1 MGLQTFRQCSLFSG
15 ILLPRR
21 YPVHP
26 MAQTID
32 FTIRV
37 IETIK
42 PPPAGSERIEFK
54 DSKVQGLYLRVTSNG
69 VKTFSF
75 VGRAK
80 GAAKPERETLGRYP
94 AVKPEE
100 ARSRALQ
107 LAGSL
112 ASGTSVSAARQAKK
126 GEMTV
131 AELWVAYSTY
141 CRQHSKKVKVF
152 EETWNAYVSDRWG
165 SKRLSDVKS
174 LDVERWHLNLP
185 GEIMKRRAERAAAV
199 LARHEAKQRESAA
212 LHAVRRPGPVPK
224 PKPLPNSG
232 ALDKANKIT
241 GRTAANRA
249 VELMRA
255 MYNHA
260 LDSKRRY
267 FVGDNPA
274 SGHKQFAEESRERF
288 LHRDEL
294 RPFFEALAAEPNVTF
309 RDFFVVALLTG
320 VRRAG
325 VLSMRWADV
334 NLGRGE
340 WHVPGILMK
349 NGKAQTVTLAP
360 EATQILR
367 QRFEQRGKS
376 AFVFPSDRTV
386 AAKAGHDDHIREP
399 HSAWK
404 RVLERAGLTDLHIHD
419 LRRTLGSWQART
431 GSSMILIGK
440 SLNHQSQQSTAVY
453 ARLDLDPVR
462 ESVDRA
468 TSAMFQAAGLKPLGE
483 VLQFPKERPSSRV
496 PDQESRGAKPA
507 Q

>member
-1 MGLQTFRQCSLFSG
+1 
-15 ILLPRR
+15 
-21 YPVHP
+21 

-37 IETIK
+37 IEAIK

-54 DSKVQGLYLRVTSNG
+54 DSKVQGLYLRVTPNG

-112 ASGTSVSAARQAKK
+112 ASGASVSAARQAKR
-126 GEMTV
+126 GEMTL
-131 AELWVAYSTY
+131 AELWTAYSTY
-141 CRQHSKKVKVF
+141 CKKHSKKVKVF
-152 EETWNAYVSDRWG
+152 EDTWNAYLRDRWG
-165 SKRLSDVKS
+165 AKRLSDIKS
-174 LDVERWHLNLP
+174 LEVERWHLSLP
-185 GEIMKRRAERAAAV
+185 EEIMKKRAERAAAV
-199 LARHEAKQRESAA
+199 RARREAKLREIAERQ
-212 LHAVRRPGPVPK
+212 AVRRRGPAAK
-224 PKPLPNSG
+224 PKPMPGSG
-232 ALDKANKIT
+232 ESDKANKIT
-241 GRTAANRA
+241 GHTAANRA

-267 FVGDNPA
+267 FVGDNPS
-274 SGHKQFAEESRERF
+274 SGHKEFAVESRERF
-288 LHRDEL
+288 LQPDEL
-294 RPFFEALAAEPNVTF
+294 RPFFEALAAEPNETF
-309 RDFFVVALLTG
+309 RDFFGVALLTG

-325 VLSMRWADV
+325 VLSMQWADV

-340 WHVPGILMK
+340 WRVPGHLMK

-360 EATQILR
+360 EATQIL
-367 QRFEQRGKS
+367 QLRFEQRGKS

-399 HSAWK
+399 KSAWS
-404 RVLERAGLTDLHIHD
+404 RVLLRAGLSDLHIHD

-431 GSSMILIGK
+431 GSSLILIGK
-440 SLNHQSQQSTAVY
+440 SLNHKSPQSTAVY

-468 TSAMFQAAGLKPLGE
+468 TSAMFQAAGLRPLGE
-483 VLQFPKERPSSRV
+483 VIQFPKERPSSRG
-496 PDQESRGAKPA
+496 PDQEPRGAKPG